1 MDMDTNLIM
10 KGVNKHINSLNMIL
24 SVEYIIN
31 SKASCQRAK
40 IWLRR
45 AKVEEMGCY
54 SFFDSDSDSGN
65 LESHWDMSE
74 RVAIEHMDAVGQMRK
89 LCNET
94 CEALYKNVQSGP
106 SYGLRW
112 VYCMNQ
118 AYGHMVEACGW
129 LQFEYER
136 CKDIK
141 DAVK

>member
-1 MDMDTNLIM
+1 MDMDTNEIM
-10 KGVNKHINSLNMIL
+10 KVVSKHINSLNMIL
-24 SVEYIIN
+24 SEEYIMN

-45 AKVEEMGCY
+45 AKAEEVGCAY
-54 SFFDSDSDSGN
+54 SDSDSDN
-65 LESHWDMSE
+65 LESHWGISE
-74 RVAIEHMDAVGQMRK
+74 RVSIEHIEAVRQMHK

-94 CEALYKNVQSGP
+94 CEALYKKVQRGP

-112 VYCMNQ
+112 FNCMNQ

-136 CKDIK
+136 CEDLRRRLN
-141 DAVK
+141 